1 MSISERLR
9 EERERLGLSQAAM
22 AEVANVSVRSQSGW
36 ETGRNT
42 PSTEAYQQWAKI
54 GVDINYIITG
64 IPVGALPA
72 TLPADEEMLLNAY
85 RAAPVSVRNSAL
97 AVLLS
102 GGQAPEGVDTSKER
116 KGRAAPKKV
125 KQWIDNNE
133 GGQVYGDV
141 GTVNITSKKRD
152 E

>member
-1 MSISERLR
+1 MSICERLR

-22 AEVANVSVRSQSGW
+22 AEVAEVSVRSQSGW

-42 PSTEAYQQWAKI
+42 PSTEAYQRWVKI

-64 IPVGALPA
+64 VRVGAMPPS
-72 TLPADEEMLLNAY
+72 LPADEEVLLNTY
-85 RAAPVSVRNSAL
+85 RAAPETVRNAAL

-102 GGQAPEGVDTSKER
+102 GGQAPEGIDTSKDR
-116 KGRAAPKKV
+116 KGRTAPRKV
-125 KQWIDNNE
+125 KQWIENNE

-141 GTVNITSKKRD
+141 GTVNITSKKKG
-152 E
+152 